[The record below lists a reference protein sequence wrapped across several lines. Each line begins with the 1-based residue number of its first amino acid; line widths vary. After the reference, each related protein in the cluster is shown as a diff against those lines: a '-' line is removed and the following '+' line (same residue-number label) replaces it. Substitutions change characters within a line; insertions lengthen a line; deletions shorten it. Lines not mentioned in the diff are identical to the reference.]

1 MRWAVGS
8 NWHVHCHIQS
18 LSGTECLERIVK
30 TSVQSQSSLIVM
42 GTHGPTEIA
51 RVALASVAEC
61 LVRLAPCAVLT
72 VEATTESDS
81 WLKVFYDETFLGIK
95 AES

>member
-1 MRWAVGS
+1 
-8 NWHVHCHIQS
+8 
-18 LSGTECLERIVK
+18 
-30 TSVQSQSSLIVM
+30 
-42 GTHGPTEIA
+42 
-51 RVALASVAEC
+51 LASVAER
-61 LVRLAPCAVLT
+61 LVRLAPCAVLS